1 MAIIKIYNDIVDEE
15 SKVILQNWCGTD
27 GICYKDITEFL
38 KSISEDD
45 KEIDIRLHCR
55 GGSCV
60 EGWAIYDALRRSG
73 KEITA
78 TIEGECSSMATII
91 LLAAPL
97 ERRFAYKNAH
107 ICIHN
112 PAVEYIDTDWYNR
125 LTADNLDKTAEQIQ
139 NQAKSLRMEQKKI
152 LNLYVERTSG
162 KEEDLQALMNKDIY
176 IDTEKAIQLGFIS
189 STLAPTTA
197 TRKKSKL
204 INSNF
209 TKMSRKERKIQ
220 VKQGVISRLLA
231 KAGLARLEDLKM
243 IDQVITSVD
252 GTELTVERE
261 DGDPQVGDVAYP
273 DGEYVLE
280 DGTTIVVEGEI
291 ITEIKP
297 AEDDT
302 TAKTEEEYEQE
313 IADLEQLITE
323 KDARIAEL
331 EKELEGKEGEVT
343 SSTEKQILAKVQKAG
358 GLDWLNQILGMKSTF
373 NAGNRKFI
381 DHNPGGSQNHP
392 GGRGETKTQKAI
404 REQKERA
411 AARRSK

>member
-1 MAIIKIYNDIVDEE
+1 MAILKIYNDIVEE
-15 SKVILQNWCGTD
+15 EYKVTLQSWWGTD

-38 KSISEDD
+38 KSIDEDD
-45 KEIDIRLHCR
+45 NQIDIRLHCR
-55 GGSCV
+55 GGSCI

-97 ERRFAYKNAH
+97 ERRFAYRNAH

-112 PAVEYIDTDWYNR
+112 PAAEYIDTDSYDR
-125 LTADNLDKTAEQIQ
+125 LTADNLDKTAKKIQ
-139 NQAKSLRMEQKKI
+139 NQAQSLRTEQDKI
-152 LNLYVERTSG
+152 LKLYEERTNSS
-162 KEEDLQALMNKDIY
+162 KEELQELMDKDIY
-176 IDTEKAIQLGFIS
+176 IDTDRAIELGFIS

-197 TRKKSKL
+197 KRKQSKI

-209 TKMSRKERKIQ
+209 NTMTRKERKIQ
-220 VKQGVISRLLA
+220 VKQNVFSRLLA

-243 IDQVITSVD
+243 IDQVVTAAD
-252 GTELTVERE
+252 GSELTVERE

-273 DGEYVLE
+273 DGEYVME

-297 AEDDT
+297 VDDGRA
-302 TAKTEEEYEQE
+302 AKTEEEYQQE
-313 IADLEQLITE
+313 IAELEQQIAE
-323 KDARIAEL
+323 KDERIEEL
-331 EKELEGKEGEVT
+331 EKELEEKEGETT
-343 SSTEKQILAKVQKAG
+343 SASDKQILAKVHKAG

-373 NAGNRKFI
+373 NACNRKFI
-381 DHNPGGSQNHP
+381 DHSAGSQ
-392 GGRGETKTQKAI
+392 GRAVGETKTQKAI
-404 REQKERA
+404 REQRERA
-411 AARRSK
+411 NARRTNK